1 MVETG
6 HQPRAEIVQIQHSEQ
21 VKNIEHVSIN
31 DFITSE
37 IENDSLQEL
46 HHELFTY
53 MLQKLAIA
61 DSCPEQPFINLQDY
75 FSVTR
80 TTHTSTS
87 QVAYLEIMNAVF
99 DSKNTMLE
107 LLHELF
113 DKFISGQS
121 REYLVIEGDQKLFEI
136 LQSIKF
142 EYGKEMDWAIPFPGD
157 WHTLKNYQ
165 PAVIK
170 PYFDAGLK
178 DLASVAGYPA
188 AATQA
193 CGAV

>member
-1 MVETG
+1 M
-6 HQPRAEIVQIQHSEQ
+6 
-21 VKNIEHVSIN
+21 SIN

-61 DSCPEQPFINLQDY
+61 DSFPEQPFINIQDY

-80 TTHTSTS
+80 TTHKVRPSS
-87 QVAYLEIMNAVF
+87 IAYLEIMNAVS
-99 DSKNTMLE
+99 DSKDTMLE

-142 EYGKEMDWAIPFPGD
+142 EYGKELDLAIPSSGD

-170 PYFDAGLK
+170 PYVDAGLK
-178 DLASVAGYPA
+178 DLASAAGYPA
-188 AATQA
+188 AAIQA
-193 CGAV
+193 CG